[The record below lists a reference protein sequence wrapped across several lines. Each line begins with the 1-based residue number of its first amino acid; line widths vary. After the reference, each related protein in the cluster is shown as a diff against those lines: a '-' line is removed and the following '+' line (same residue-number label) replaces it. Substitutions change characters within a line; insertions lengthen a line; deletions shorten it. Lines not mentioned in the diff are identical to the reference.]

1 MTEKQPPLFD
11 DLSQS
16 KPDLTDF
23 LKPNGKK
30 KKSIPT
36 GMKRSEIIDL
46 KKDLSFQ
53 STGSQF
59 LFFNPAI
66 TNREIMK
73 VCLY

>member
-46 KKDLSFQ
+46 KKNKGKRR
-53 STGSQF
+53 TG
-59 LFFNPAI
+59 NTDWP
-66 TNREIMK
+66 ND
-73 VCLY
+73 Y